1 MNINYIILAHKNPTQ
16 VGRLVKTLNVSN
28 VFFYIHID
36 KKTQI
41 APFLK
46 ELNHLENVYFFIE
59 KRVNVIW
66 GNISQVEATML
77 GIKKIISDNRN
88 GYCVLMSGQDYP
100 IKSNKYILDF
110 FKNNYGKNFIR
121 SKPIDE
127 VWKKKSASYRVH
139 KYSFHLIDNMRTR
152 TSITNIYNKEFFT
165 KHNIKSLAKLIIS
178 KKRIYAFKIFFIRK
192 FPKSLKAY
200 GGNQWWA
207 FPIETIKYINEYVEE
222 NKFYL
227 KYHKFTHIPDEIF
240 FQSIISN
247 FFNKTE
253 IRDTITFVDW
263 SAKNRP
269 LPVTYNSSDLEA
281 LKTKNNYLF
290 ARKFDLDSKIL
301 DEIDDY
307 LLN

>member
-16 VGRLVKTLNVSN
+16 VGRLVKALNVSS

-36 KKTQI
+36 KKTEI
-41 APFLK
+41 EPFLK
-46 ELNHLENVYFFIE
+46 ELNHFKNVYFFIE
-59 KRVNVIW
+59 ERVNVIW
-66 GNISQVEATML
+66 GNISQVEATMI

-100 IKSNKYILDF
+100 IKSNKYIFNF
-110 FKNNYGKNFIR
+110 FKNNYGMNFIR
-121 SKPIDE
+121 SKPIEE
-127 VWKKKSASYRVH
+127 VWKAKSASYRVH
-139 KYSFHLIDNMRTR
+139 KYNFHLIDNMRTR

-165 KHNIKSLAKLIIS
+165 KHNIKCLVKLIIS
-178 KKRIYAFKIFFIRK
+178 KKRIHAFKIFFIRK

-207 FPIETIKYINEYVEE
+207 FPIETVKYIDEYIDE

-247 FFNKTE
+247 NFDKNK
-253 IRDTITFVDW
+253 IRDSITFVDW

-269 LPVTYNSSDLEA
+269 LPVTFNSSDLET
-281 LKTKNNYLF
+281 LKANSYFLF
-290 ARKFDLDSKIL
+290 ARKFNPESRIL
-301 DEIDDY
+301 D
-307 LLN
+307 LLDRDLRN